1 MIAMIQHL
9 VRGGAIATIV
19 FATPAQAV
27 VNAQGGLDLT
37 AVLVSFI
44 ATLPATIAA
53 ILAYLS
59 SRRTEVKQAVT
70 EVKLEK
76 IEVAALVQG
85 EAAVKQSENIQKIET
100 ATNSMK
106 DALIKATHDKALLE
120 GRVAGG
126 EEEKARASAEG
137 IAMLL
142 RDSQAAGRPLA
153 QGPIPDPVPVQIVG
167 AVEPVPVE
175 IIKPKP

>member
-1 MIAMIQHL
+1 MSQHL

-19 FATPAQAV
+19 FAAPAQAV
-27 VNAQGGLDLT
+27 LTNAQVAFDLT
-37 AVLVSFI
+37 AVLISFI

-59 SRRTEVKQAVT
+59 SRRIAEKQVDTGAKIANIENVTVKQA
-70 EVKLEK
+70 
-76 IEVAALVQG
+76 
-85 EAAVKQSENIQKIET
+85 ENIQKIEV

-106 DALIKATHDKALLE
+106 DALVLATRDKAMLE
-120 GRVAGG
+120 GKIAGG

-142 RDSQAAGRPLA
+142 RDSQAAGRLVA
-153 QGPIPDPVPVQIVG
+153 QGPIPDPVPPESDRG
-167 AVEPVPVE
+167 T
-175 IIKPKP
+175 KP